1 VDNLAK
7 VAVPVSRNTDW
18 TQPGL
23 GASAAF
29 GPWKSISVVFSVQ
42 WSETYYTNL
51 QEGTQADQSLAAT
64 DTMVVDTSKIPVVLV
79 LRDSSSK
86 AQYLVGSTTQTAPL
100 VPWLWTVHR
109 RDQCWTTQVVAVW
122 KPVRWASLRAAWVW
136 SRNISNLD
144 NYVDGASYI
153 RNVVSLSGALSW

>member
-1 VDNLAK
+1 
-7 VAVPVSRNTDW
+7 
-18 TQPGL
+18 
-23 GASAAF
+23 
-29 GPWKSISVVFSVQ
+29 
-42 WSETYYTNL
+42 
-51 QEGTQADQSLAAT
+51 
-64 DTMVVDTSKIPVVLV
+64 MVVDTSKIPVVLV